1 MEPGRTE
8 IRRLWGGGGGKPC
21 FSGLTGPGLSA
32 LTALLALAALIAAL
46 LAAALLSLAPAR
58 ADGHPP
64 DLELLLTI
72 KDDLDNVIPP
82 DSEFTV
88 SAALRFTGPHNLERR
103 LSLADASLRI
113 IGALD
118 WDTADAH
125 GSRLDIDDQFV
136 IGTLEPLFTPGQ
148 PTGQDM
154 TARAFDAR
162 TLVGRSRDHRL
173 HLFDAWSRQY
183 VTAISAPPGARAR
196 AFGASLDSD
205 GPGIA
210 AWQQDD
216 LTAWLFVGSS
226 EDTVAGVTAGRLYIY
241 KIDWSQ
247 TPVAVSLER
256 TLEPDSAEF
265 SNIPV
270 TDSNQDSYYGSV
282 VVLSNDGGTLAVS
295 AYDMNDMGAVYLY
308 ERPAGDGQD
317 WSDISYS
324 DGIKV
329 TAAAVPP
336 WGAANMAPFNSV
348 STGRSGAGTDCDA
361 YCSRVTTLQKSRFGF
376 YSLALSADGRVL
388 VVGAPYKD
396 QDSATPGGSSLTLY
410 GDHNA
415 GEIFVFVAPP
425 RGWGSVQ
432 GVSETDKEEI
442 AAGADASGFDP
453 AEHYSPGPD
462 RRVTEPTATLIARPW
477 AGSERD
483 ALLGYR
489 LALSRDGSTVAAN
502 YRGRSDDAAA
512 AVQIFQRDSAADW
525 AGAGTLTPSATLSG
539 FKDPGLEGGIA
550 FSPDG
555 SQLLVGDANWDR
567 PGTSDPGNDAGRV
580 SFFERPANGRWASA
594 SVGSARFRMGRNFD
608 IWDIYAWVLYDL
620 SGDRLAISDE
630 AETASG
636 RSRVGHIWLSDAGCL
651 PTTVDGLTTSIC
663 AIELGDARIAVPPG
677 DFPSGTFTI
686 TAVGSLSLDDSAHT
700 FPLRGSL
707 DVTVSGDVREVVE
720 TNFEFATDTRGTST
734 TADDRPWPSA
744 IADGQSTT
752 FELTILNENG
762 VRSSPVGISTV
773 LLTSTAGELGV
784 ALPGGCESGG
794 GARTCQI
801 AGSRL
806 VGPNL
811 GRVGVTLT
819 HPGQPGSAVVEGTI
833 VTPSGEIFRTE
844 PRTVVFTGPA
854 DSLAIAPAA
863 TALLNVGTPDAGADQ
878 DNRDLLTLSVTAVD
892 KTGYRVDVP
901 TNGLRA
907 RLTGPDGE
915 RVTSGIGIEWPLGGA
930 DNPRLDDNGERQVR
944 VNINRAAAQALANG
958 EYTLFLNAG
967 SLTAEQTFTVSGGP
981 AALILSAVEGPLAV
995 NQQITLTASV
1005 LDADG
1010 NPVPNDTPIEWSAA
1024 DVGTTPVLIQLAAH
1038 AKTTNG
1044 QASASWLVLSAGAA
1058 TVRAQAGAAAT
1069 VRLLDIAAAMA
1080 AAAPDQ
1086 PSRPADHLNSRA
1098 PGFAVWSGRGTTTA
1112 AALLNDLENINGIAL
1127 WVPDVWLRY
1136 TRINTADSFNF
1147 QVLPGAVLWLSE

>member
-1 MEPGRTE
+1 MWNPAEPKFAD
-8 IRRLWGGGGGKPC
+8 LGGGGGKLP
-21 FSGLTGPGLSA
+21 FSGLTGPKLS
-32 LTALLALAALIAAL
+32 ALAALLTLAAL

-88 SAALRFTGPHNLERR
+88 EAALRFTGPHNLERR

-136 IGTLEPLFTPGQ
+136 IGTWEPLTLPGA
-148 PTGQDM
+148 PPDMNM
-154 TARAFDAR
+154 TARAFDRR
-162 TLVGRSRDHRL
+162 TLVGRADDNRL
-173 HLFDAWSRQY
+173 HLFDAWNRRY
-183 VTAISAPPGARAR
+183 VTAISAPPGAA
-196 AFGASLDSD
+196 AGDFGASVSSE

-210 AWQQDD
+210 VWQEND
-216 LTAWLFVGSS
+216 LTAWLFVGSIGDVVNGNS
-226 EDTVAGVTAGRLYIY
+226 GIGRLYIY

-247 TPVAVSLER
+247 TPVAVRLER
-256 TLEPDSAEF
+256 SLEPDSAEF
-265 SNIPV
+265 SNVPV
-270 TDSNQDSYYGSV
+270 TDQNQDSYYGSAV
-282 VVLSNDGGTLAVS
+282 VISNDGGTLAVS

-308 ERPAGDGQD
+308 ERPTGEGRD

-324 DGIKV
+324 DGIRV
-329 TAAAVPP
+329 TAAAIPP
-336 WGAANMAPFNSV
+336 WGAANMAPFNYTSMGR
-348 STGRSGAGTDCDA
+348 TGANSDCDA
-361 YCSRVTTLQKSRFGF
+361 YCSRVTTLRKSRLGF
-376 YSLALSADGRVL
+376 WGVALSADGRVL
-388 VVGAPYKD
+388 AVGAPYKD
-396 QDSATPGGSSLTLY
+396 QDSTTPGGSLTLQ
-410 GDHNA
+410 GGHDT
-415 GEIFVFVAPP
+415 GEVFVFVAPDD
-425 RGWGSVQ
+425 GWGSVQ
-432 GVSETDKEEI
+432 GVSETDKELI
-442 AAGADASGFDP
+442 AAGEDASDFDP

-462 RRVTEPTATLIARPW
+462 RRVTEPTATLIASAW
-477 AGSERD
+477 ASSEGN
-483 ALLGYR
+483 AQLGR
-489 LALSRDGSTVAAN
+489 RVAISRDGSTVAAQ
-502 YRGRSDDAAA
+502 YRAIRDDGAA
-512 AVQIFQRDSAADW
+512 AVQVFQRDSAADW
-525 AGAGTLTPSATLSG
+525 AGAGSLLPSATLSG

-555 SQLLVGDANWDR
+555 SQLLVGDGEYDSPR
-567 PGTSDPGNDAGRV
+567 TDAGRV

-594 SVGSARFRMGRNFD
+594 SVGSARFRIGRNLD
-608 IWDIYAWVLYDL
+608 IWDIFAWVLYDL
-620 SGDRLAISDE
+620 SGERLAISDE
-630 AETASG
+630 AADSSDRGE
-636 RSRVGHIWLSDAGCL
+636 VGHIWLSDAGCL
-651 PTTVDGLTTSIC
+651 PAIVDGLTTSIC
-663 AIELGDARIAVPPG
+663 TIELGDARIAVPPG
-677 DFPSGTFTI
+677 DFPSGAFTI

-720 TNFEFATDTRGTST
+720 TNFDFATDTRGTST

-762 VRSSPVGISTV
+762 VRSSPVGISAV
-773 LLTSTAGELGV
+773 LLTSTAGELGA

-806 VGPNL
+806 VGLNL

-854 DSLAIAPAA
+854 DSLTIAPAA

-907 RLTGPDGE
+907 RLTGPDGA
-915 RVTSGIGIEWPLGGA
+915 RVASGVDIEWPLGGA

-958 EYTLFLNAG
+958 EYTLSLNAG

-1024 DVGTTPVLIQLAAH
+1024 DVGTTPVLIQLAAD

-1058 TVRAQAGAAAT
+1058 TVRAQAGDAAT

-1112 AALLNDLENINGIAL
+1112 AALLNNLENINGIAL